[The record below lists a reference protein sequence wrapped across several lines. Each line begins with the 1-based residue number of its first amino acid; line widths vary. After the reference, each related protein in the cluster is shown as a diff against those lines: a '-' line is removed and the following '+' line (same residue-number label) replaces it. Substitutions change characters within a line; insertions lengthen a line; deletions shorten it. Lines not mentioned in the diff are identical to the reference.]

1 MEGNIAKVL
10 DSSQRELRTIK
21 RKRATRCAAYFTGA
35 TSTEFLQFPALNKHG
50 KRRKLKG
57 FRSKCSSS
65 GSHCTRSLLKYYLN
79 FKKSGVPQRLMF
91 YQNGDW
97 TDFPGDIVEIVR
109 KELVVKKATSE
120 IKLNGQQYVLDFL
133 HMFKMDLETGLQQP
147 IAWIDEAGRCFFP
160 ETFADDNAAADEEP
174 YLDSAYENG
183 KSQQPVFSESCGSR
197 DIKLQLEIEINGVGK
212 SMFKECSGESNAL
225 GKKIQIEQEPC
236 TNPYVFDAEDS
247 CNREAT
253 IKIETVKGNE
263 DMEAKSLSVNGSVNG
278 KLDCDT
284 VRKMFL
290 EGMSTFC
297 GPDIIDINPC
307 LDTSLQSRRE
317 LFEKQA
323 EITRTRRGN
332 ANVHARLSDGDENN
346 VRYLVLCSVIMG
358 RMEAIPLGSKQCYP
372 SSNDFD
378 SGTDNLEHP
387 KHYIIWNMNMNTHI
401 YPEFIVSFK
410 VPSGFEGSPVG
421 SEVKH
426 DVSGVTSS
434 SSRPLNQIKMETCA
448 INVGIDKQPILNSAR
463 LQGNESQPISD
474 SGRSQE
480 NAASLG
486 SSTSRIPKSPWMPFP
501 MLFAAISSEVPPKEM
516 DLVNKHYEL
525 FRAKKITRDEFVK
538 KLRLIVGDTLLRS
551 TITKLQCKG
560 LALCA
565 TVSHRTLHGRVLF
578 WLSGCL
584 ARLVIAVVVLYS
596 WRSQCFNSALRQSPI
611 GLKGGERRACLR
623 RMIPLKSKSDA
634 EASKANV
641 EGSGCR

>member
-10 DSSQRELRTIK
+10 DSTQRELRTVK

-35 TSTEFLQFPALNKHG
+35 TDTEFLQFPALSKHG

-57 FRSKCSSS
+57 FRSKCSSR
-65 GSHCTRSLLKYYLN
+65 GFHCTRSLLKCYLN

-109 KELVVKKATSE
+109 KDLVVKKATSE

-174 YLDSAYENG
+174 FLDSAYENG
-183 KSQQPVFSESCGSR
+183 KSQQPVFTESCGSR
-197 DIKLQLEIEINGVGK
+197 DIKLQLEIEINK
-212 SMFKECSGESNAL
+212 SMFNECSGESNAL

-278 KLDCDT
+278 KLDCET

-297 GPDIIDINPC
+297 GPEIIDIHPC
-307 LDTSLQSRRE
+307 QDTLLQSRRD

-323 EITRTRRGN
+323 EITRMCRGN
-332 ANVHARLSDGDENN
+332 ANVQYAWLASSKETLSTLMMHGLGYCGLSTIKSAYGTGVHMTASGFPNISARLSDGDENN
-346 VRYLVLCSVIMG
+346 VRYMVLCSVIMG
-358 RMEAIPLGSKQCYP
+358 RMEAIPFGSKQCYP

-378 SGTDNLEHP
+378 SGTDNLECP
-387 KHYIIWNMNMNTHI
+387 NYYIIWNMNMNTHI

-410 VPSGFEGSPVG
+410 FPSGFEGLPVG

-434 SSRPLNQIKMETCA
+434 SSRPLNQIKMEPCV

-474 SGRSQE
+474 SGRYQE

-501 MLFAAISSEVPPKEM
+501 TLFSAISSEVPPKEM

-551 TITKLQCKG
+551 TITKLQCK
-560 LALCA
+560 
-565 TVSHRTLHGRVLF
+565 
-578 WLSGCL
+578 
-584 ARLVIAVVVLYS
+584 
-596 WRSQCFNSALRQSPI
+596 
-611 GLKGGERRACLR
+611 
-623 RMIPLKSKSDA
+623 IPLKSKSDA

-641 EGSGCR
+641 EGSGCC